1 MFLAALFTTAS
12 PKQEMMP
19 MFINIKMI
27 NWHIHTSTT
36 EQWKEWTS
44 ATHSNKDTTSW
55 SSKTSKLTWGDR
67 WKQWL
72 LGGCGC
78 WLEEMPMRTPSRV
91 TEMFSNFQWSHRGEP
106 SCTYVCKSHAAT
118 KLRKRKNLWTKALKI
133 CQQLVLQPWDNKVNF
148 IKLSLSL
155 CCNIKK
161 NFF

>member
-1 MFLAALFTTAS
+1 M
-12 PKQEMMP
+12 K
-19 MFINIKMI
+19 
-27 NWHIHTSTT
+27 
-36 EQWKEWTS
+36 KEWTS

-148 IKLSLSL
+148 IQLSLPL

-161 NFF
+161 NFFKRNTLHRQKGIPKWFQLWLKIHNTVSRWCFTCA